1 MTGGGRGPDQASKEA
16 RTKPR
21 RPRAHAMN
29 ECSKSLCII
38 AWRPKGRKVSSPT
51 SLIEEQLRNGHVHGR
66 SDNRHAALGVA
77 NKHADRIGRPILH
90 AQCRIWHLTMHWYPT
105 PISIGRPR
113 TGRNRAAPNSQC
125 EKKKRRCGNT
135 TDKALKARSLP
146 DPGTPH
152 RPLAC
157 RMGRAPTSAP
167 ASSACARSS

>member
-1 MTGGGRGPDQASKEA
+1 MGMFTVAV
-16 RTKPR
+16 
-21 RPRAHAMN
+21 
-29 ECSKSLCII
+29 II
-38 AWRPKGRKVSSPT
+38 GT
-51 SLIEEQLRNGHVHGR
+51 QL
-66 SDNRHAALGVA
+66 LGLQT
-77 NKHADRIGRPILH
+77 NTRIGSADPFCTH
-90 AQCRIWHLTMHWYPT
+90 SVASTGHLTMHWYPT

-125 EKKKRRCGNT
+125 AKKKRRCGNT

-167 ASSACARSS
+167 ASSAFARSS